1 MRILSLDLSTKFLY
15 QPGVNN
21 LQQFQ
26 GLHVVYL
33 IIFPNN
39 KMYCGY
45 SSNISQRWTHGISA
59 YKSCNLVYRAFQKYG
74 WDNENIKKYIIFSS
88 ADKQQALNKEK
99 ETIKEL
105 DLLNHEK
112 GYNLVEGG
120 NVPPSWTGKHHTEE
134 TKELLS
140 EKIKEK
146 WQDPIFAGKMR
157 QKMLEASKENNRN
170 IKFSPL
176 ERKQI
181 WGKHNLGR
189 KPPNAKTILQI
200 DLQTHEILNEHSSAR
215 QAALALGLDPTAGSN
230 IQRTARG
237 IGRSAYGYGWR
248 WKDETFDN

>member
-33 IIFPNN
+33 IVFPNN

-45 SSNISQRWTHGISA
+45 SSNISQRWNHGISA

-74 WDNENIKKYIIFSS
+74 WDNEDIKKYIIFSS
-88 ADKQQALNKEK
+88 GNKQQALNKEK
-99 ETIKEL
+99 ETIEKL

-120 NVPPSWTGKHHTEE
+120 NASPSWTGKHHTEE

-140 EKIKEK
+140 KKIEEK
-146 WQDPIFAGKMR
+146 WQDPIFAEKVR
-157 QKMLEASKENNRN
+157 QKMLGRSFGSSIGNNLAGMGNQGFRQLN
-170 IKFSPL
+170 GFIPQPL
-176 ERKQI
+176 GGFPQACTGSR
-181 WGKHNLGR
+181 LGR
-189 KPPNAKTILQI
+189 HKPP
-200 DLQTHEILNEHSSAR
+200 LNPAWPAR
-215 QAALALGLDPTAGSN
+215 PL
-230 IQRTARG
+230 R
-237 IGRSAYGYGWR
+237 
-248 WKDETFDN
+248 